1 MYFLMGSFRTKGG
14 IMRRIFRMIALTL
27 VCAFCF
33 PAAAG
38 AAHTPSAKEEMRGV
52 WVSSV
57 YNLDYPVKPTTNA
70 DTLRAEADRI
80 LDNCVKWGLNAV
92 FLQVR
97 PSSDAL
103 YKSDVFP
110 WSKYLTGK
118 QGMAPEDGFD
128 PLAYWVKAAH
138 KRGLELHAWINPYRI
153 TKGKQAE
160 WDSLVGS
167 HPAKQHPEWA
177 IQYTDQ
183 NYYFDP
189 GLPEVR
195 ELVVRG
201 AVEIAEKYEIDGLHM
216 DDYFY
221 PGKDFPDAKTY
232 AAYGGGFSNLAD
244 WRRDN
249 VNQLVRT
256 LDDALH
262 DVRRDIAFGISPS
275 GIWANKSTDPRGS
288 NTSGNEHYSA
298 NYADSLYWIEN
309 GLVDYIIP
317 QIYWEIGHKQADF
330 ATLADWWNQAVQGAK
345 DVKLYIGMGAY
356 RCADNPTGVWKTT
369 DPLFASMDY
378 LKNKHNV
385 SGNVFFRYGSIPAVS
400 GMADRLTAWYA
411 SDTGTSDKAAA
422 PADEQGFS
430 DILAQFLL
438 SMIQ

>member
-1 MYFLMGSFRTKGG
+1 MKRVFRV
-14 IMRRIFRMIALTL
+14 IALILACT
-27 VCAFCF
+27 VCFSLTAM
-33 PAAAG
+33 AAQ
-38 AAHTPSAKEEMRGV
+38 TPKASEEMRGV

-57 YNLDYPVKPTTNA
+57 YNLDYPKKPTTDPDILKAQA
-70 DTLRAEADRI
+70 DEI

-103 YKSDVFP
+103 YPSEVFP
-110 WSKYLTGK
+110 WSRYLTGK
-118 QGMAPEDGFD
+118 QGTQPANGFD
-128 PLAYWVKAAH
+128 PLAYWVEAAH

-160 WDSLVGS
+160 WDSLVS
-167 HPAKQHPEWA
+167 THPAKKNPEWTV
-177 IQYTDQ
+177 QYTDG

-195 ELVVRG
+195 DLVVQG
-201 AVEIAEKYEIDGLHM
+201 AVEIAQNYDIDGLHM

-221 PGKDFPDAKTY
+221 PGKDFPDSKTY
-232 AAYGGGFSNLAD
+232 ETYGKGFSDIAD

-249 VNQLVRT
+249 VNQLIRQ
-256 LDDALH
+256 LDTELH
-262 DVRRDIAFGISPS
+262 QVNKEIEFGISPS
-275 GIWANKSTDPRGS
+275 GIWANQSTDPRGS
-288 NTSGNEHYSA
+288 NTNGSEHYAS

-317 QIYWEIGHKQADF
+317 QIYWEIGHKLADF
-330 ATLADWWNQAVQGAK
+330 ATLGDWWDQAVKGK

-356 RCADNPTGVWKTT
+356 RCADDPVGVWKTT

-378 LKNKHNV
+378 LKDKQNV
-385 SGNVFFRYGSIPAVS
+385 SGCVFFRYGSIPAVS
-400 GMADRLTAWYA
+400 GLADRLTAWYA
-411 SDTGTSDKAAA
+411 ADTQVQQETGSLE
-422 PADEQGFS
+422 PQSFS
-430 DILAQFLL
+430 QILGQFLL

>member
-1 MYFLMGSFRTKGG
+1 MK
-14 IMRRIFRMIALTL
+14 RIFRMIALTL
-27 VCAFCF
+27 VCALCF
-33 PAAAG
+33 PTAAL
-38 AAHTPSAKEEMRGV
+38 AARTPSAKEEMRGV

-57 YNLDYPVKPTTNA
+57 YNLDYPAKPTTNA
-70 DTLRAEADRI
+70 DTLKAEADSI

-103 YKSDVFP
+103 YQSELFP

-118 QGMAPEDGFD
+118 QGTAPEDGFD
-128 PLAYWVKAAH
+128 PLDYWVKAAH

-160 WDSLVGS
+160 WDSLVSS
-167 HPAKQHPEWA
+167 HPAKKHPEWA

-183 NYYFDP
+183 NYYFNP

-195 ELVVRG
+195 DLVVQG
-201 AVEIAEKYEIDGLHM
+201 AVEIAKNYDIDGLHM

-221 PGKDFPDAKTY
+221 PGKDFPDAATY
-232 AAYGGGFSNLAD
+232 AQYGKSFSDIAD

-249 VNQLVRT
+249 VNQLVRE
-256 LDDALH
+256 LDSALH
-262 DVRRDIAFGISPS
+262 DVRKDIQFGISPS
-275 GIWANKSTDPRGS
+275 GIWANRSTDPRGS
-288 NTSGNEHYSA
+288 NTNGSEHYST

-317 QIYWEIGHKQADF
+317 QIYWEIGHKVADF
-330 ATLADWWNQAVQGAK
+330 ATLADWWNEAVQGAK

-356 RCADNPTGVWKTT
+356 RCADNPTGVWQTT

-378 LKNKHNV
+378 LKDKNNV
-385 SGNVFFRYGSIPAVS
+385 SGTVFFRYGSIPAVP
-400 GMADRLTAWYA
+400 GMADRLTGWYA
-411 SDTGTSDKAAA
+411 ADTSNKPTEQGEA
-422 PADEQGFS
+422 QGFS